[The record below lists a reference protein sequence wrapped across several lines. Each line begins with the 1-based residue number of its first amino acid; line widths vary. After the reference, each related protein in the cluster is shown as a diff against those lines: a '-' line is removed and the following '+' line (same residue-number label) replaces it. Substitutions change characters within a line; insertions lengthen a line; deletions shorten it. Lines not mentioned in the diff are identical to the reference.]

1 MLLARLQVFFTLGKA
16 FNLFSFGKKKVP
28 PIADTIITVENKNF
42 HFINRRFELNEK
54 LLLKV
59 TAI

>member
-1 MLLARLQVFFTLGKA
+1 MLLACLQVFFALGKA
-16 FNLFSFGKKKVP
+16 YNFFTFGIKKVP
-28 PIADTIITVENKNF
+28 EIADAIITVENKNF

-59 TAI
+59 TTI